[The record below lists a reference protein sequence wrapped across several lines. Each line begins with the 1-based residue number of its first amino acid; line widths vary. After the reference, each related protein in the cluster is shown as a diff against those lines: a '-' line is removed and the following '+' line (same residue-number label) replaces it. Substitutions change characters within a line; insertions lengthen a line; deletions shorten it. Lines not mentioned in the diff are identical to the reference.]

1 MPFHGPNADR
11 VSIHLG
17 REIKN
22 SAPMVQPMN
31 KLTPRLPPPLAFFC
45 QPCFEQ
51 LVLDKNST
59 DPRTGERT
67 RKDHRSGSLPL
78 LPPPRS
84 RPTFVGARIT
94 INPGNERA
102 DRFKINY
109 SIYIERYNTTGTAR
123 MDRRVYVRVARCFT
137 PNLPFSFSLSP
148 SSPLSLLRSV
158 RNISGEERQNEERR
172 TGALFLLVLVR
183 QPLRPVALPAYKVGI
198 ARVRPC
204 SFIGVR

>member
-137 PNLPFSFSLSP
+137 PNLPFSFSLP
-148 SSPLSLLRSV
+148 LLLLSLSFAPFET
-158 RNISGEERQNEERR
+158 SPERR
-172 TGALFLLVLVR
+172 GRTRRGERGPSFSLFWSGNHSARSRYRRIKLASRAFVR
-183 QPLRPVALPAYKVGI
+183 VH
-198 ARVRPC
+198 
-204 SFIGVR
+204 S